1 MSQEID
7 MSTPENN
14 MPVAVL
20 ALNPAVDITYEIPQ
34 LLADQKVRASQ
45 SYYHPGGNGINV
57 SRALRELE
65 IPVSC
70 CSVIGGKGGELLL
83 RLLGDAL
90 GDNHQYVEVEGET
103 RINATLLQNQPPSQ
117 YEVDSGGPE
126 ISQAMLQ
133 QITECFLQK
142 TTNSYAVLT
151 GSTPP
156 GVPEATYAE
165 LTDRITALNGKVILD
180 AHGAV
185 LKHALEAKPFLLR
198 TNRYVLEMLI
208 KQKLDTVEAVAR
220 AAREIQRKGI
230 EYVCISLGNEGAVL
244 LDNSNSYH
252 SSAPR
257 VRVYSTVGSGDAML
271 AGIIA
276 SCLRQQDPR
285 EMLRFG
291 VICGSATASHPG
303 TELFTRTEVEQTDYD
318 LSIQALHI

>member
-1 MSQEID
+1 MSQEVD
-7 MSTPENN
+7 MSITENIK
-14 MPVAVL
+14 PVAVL

-45 SYYHPGGNGINV
+45 THYHPGGNGINV
-57 SRALRELE
+57 ARALTELE
-65 IPVSC
+65 IPVRC
-70 CSVIGGKGGELLL
+70 CSVIGGKGGELFL

-90 GDNHQYVEVEGET
+90 GDGHRYVEVDGET

-126 ISQAMLQ
+126 ISEPMLD
-133 QITECFLQK
+133 QITECFLE
-142 TTNSYAVLT
+142 NCAHGFAVLT

-156 GVPEATYAE
+156 GVPDDTYAE
-165 LTDRITALNGKVILD
+165 LTERISAMQGKVVLD

-185 LKHALEAKPFLLR
+185 LKNALEAKPFMLR

-208 KQKLDTVEAVAR
+208 KQRLDSVQAVAN
-220 AAREIQRKGI
+220 AARQIQGKGI
-230 EYVCISLGNEGAVL
+230 KFVCISLGKEGAL
-244 LDNSNSYH
+244 LVDSQNSYH
-252 SSAPR
+252 STAPR

-271 AGIIA
+271 AGMVA
-276 SCLRQQDPR
+276 ACLREQDPQ

-303 TELFTRTEVEQTDYD
+303 TELFNRTEVEMTEHD
-318 LSIQALHI
+318 LSLTTLDI